1 MKNFINTFTSNG
13 NANII
18 PNVLDKKAS
27 SSFILNSNELPH
39 RESVYKIDKK
49 MMPES
54 PNSFLKEWDE
64 KNNKENKLPS
74 NPKHKPLNL
83 REQLDQASSDE
94 MV

>member
-1 MKNFINTFTSNG
+1 
-13 NANII
+13 
-18 PNVLDKKAS
+18 
-27 SSFILNSNELPH
+27 
-39 RESVYKIDKK
+39 
-49 MMPES
+49 MPES

-94 MV
+94 MVQLEEDEIECDKPL